1 MRFTK
6 LWEARSDRDLSIR
19 PSATMYLLR
28 THIVGEFA
36 LRRTQSAHSAQPS
49 EAGTSNRRFYP
60 LVETQATACSSC
72 GCGVGCYSA
81 PATWRPGDHSLLL
94 RAAARGWAGGTKGML
109 VSWPPRPATTVLAA
123 AVAAT
128 CQAGRLAV
136 YEAVTSDTSR
146 PPREPDRL
154 DIDAEF
160 FMCQEPYSDGTA
172 PIAVLTSSEG
182 QPLRLLLGYPATS
195 VIVQLTLDEQGQISE
210 ETLTDPTHLIT
221 RRLAYPQSE

>member
-1 MRFTK
+1 
-6 LWEARSDRDLSIR
+6 
-19 PSATMYLLR
+19 MYLLR
-28 THIVGEFA
+28 THIVGE
-36 LRRTQSAHSAQPS
+36 LTRRRTQSAHSAQPS
-49 EAGTSNRRFYP
+49 EASTSNRRFYP

-72 GCGVGCYSA
+72 GCGAGCYSA

-94 RAAARGWAGGTKGML
+94 RAAARGWAVGTTGML
-109 VSWPPRPATTVLAA
+109 VACHARW
-123 AVAAT
+123 
-128 CQAGRLAV
+128 LAV

-154 DIDAEF
+154 DIDADF

-172 PIAVLTSSEG
+172 PIAVLISSEG